1 MSGLGGRTSVET
13 RLIEDVAA
21 FAQLEPFW
29 NPIVVQSSS
38 NTCHSTFEWLFTW
51 WRYFSADRHLLLL
64 VAYEHGTPAG
74 LAPLYVGN
82 GATESR
88 DLHFLGQG
96 LSDYAD
102 FIVPRD
108 RLDIMEELV
117 ATVLAYRQL
126 WNGVDLEEIPSE
138 SPSRGLLD
146 RLRQVGGTP
155 AVWQTTVRCP
165 YLPIEGSWEAFYA
178 AMGKGFRHEVRNKS
192 NRWNKLN
199 SCPGK
204 GQELC
209 YVDRREVDGVFVN
222 EVVALSDKRRSV
234 DGHRSPFLNHPDQE
248 FLREVLP
255 LMGRR
260 NQLRVTEVRSGNAL
274 LAFMLAYHWQG
285 IVYTWNTQYDPAL
298 TAYSLGRIALV
309 KLAEQSFREGCRE
322 LDFMRGEEPYKFEW
336 TTLFRTNL
344 ALRSERTA
352 QPTGNVQTL
361 PGRGTVQV
369 VEGERNT

>member
-1 MSGLGGRTSVET
+1 MET
-13 RLIEDVAA
+13 RLIKDAAA

-51 WRYFSADRHLLLL
+51 WRHFSAGRNLLLL

-82 GATESR
+82 GDMESR

-108 RLDIMEELV
+108 RPDIMEELV

-126 WNGVDLEEIPSE
+126 WNGIDLEEIPSE
-138 SPSRGLLD
+138 SPSRGFLD

-155 AVWQTTVRCP
+155 AEWQTTVRCP

-178 AMGKGFRHEVRNKS
+178 TMGKGFRHEVRNKV

-199 SCPGK
+199 SHPGE

-209 YVDRREVDGVFVN
+209 CIDRREVDGVFVD
-222 EVVALSDKRRSV
+222 EVVALSDKRRSA

-255 LMGRR
+255 LMGGR
-260 NQLRVTEVRSGNAL
+260 NQLRVGEVRTAGVL
-274 LAFMLAYHWQG
+274 LAFVLSLCWQG
-285 IVYTWNTQYDPAL
+285 VVYTWNTQYDPAYS
-298 TAYSLGRIALV
+298 AYSLGRMALV
-309 KLAEQSFREGCRE
+309 KLAEKSFSEGCHE
-322 LDFMRGEEPYKFEW
+322 LNFMRGEESYKFEW
-336 TTLFRTNL
+336 TQVSRTNL
-344 ALRSERTA
+344 ALRTEPMVEPDGD
-352 QPTGNVQTL
+352 QQTSR
-361 PGRGTVQV
+361 GRGALQATQ
-369 VEGERNT
+369 GERSN